1 MDDSGRRAGE
11 TGVSAGER
19 VKAEPITLAQLAEVL
34 YKEISWM
41 RIYFDYRHEQSL
53 DCMSTDKIREAVRA
67 YGDRYVKSVYPGYRF
82 VMVFLK

>member
-1 MDDSGRRAGE
+1 MDDSGRRAGA

-34 YKEISWM
+34 HKEIAWM

-53 DCMSTDKIREAVRA
+53 DCMDWEKIRDAVRA
-67 YGDRYVKSVYPGYRF
+67 YGDRYVRRVYPGYRF
-82 VMVFLK
+82 VMIYLE